1 MMYRERSLSFDWLL
15 ICITLA
21 LLALGILMI
30 NSATAN
36 VPRDGTPFYNL
47 PAIRQGI
54 NAAVALIALIGVSL
68 VNYRVWAL
76 WRWVLYGGML
86 VALALLL
93 VAGRVFFGAQS
104 WFEVG
109 LFALQPSELAK
120 IVLIVV
126 LAQYLGTHEEQVKR
140 GSGLII
146 SLLIAL
152 PFLALIF
159 AQPDLG
165 TAAVLVAIWLAML
178 FVAGVPVRHLALIGV
193 AGIVLAPLAWGLMK
207 PYMRER
213 ILIFLNPTSDSSGKT
228 YNVIQALI
236 SIGSGGF
243 WGKGLGQGTQSQLGF
258 LRVRHTDFVFSVLAE
273 ELGFVGA
280 ALLLVF
286 LAGLLLRITHI
297 AARTTD
303 PFGRLI
309 ATGVAAMIFVQAA
322 INLGFNTGMLPVT
335 GLPLPLISYGGSSL
349 ITTLIGLGLVQSVAI
364 HYQAPEGT

>member
-1 MMYRERSLSFDWLL
+1 MMYRERSLAFDWLL
-15 ICITLA
+15 ILITLA

-36 VPRDGTPFYNL
+36 VARAGTPFYNV
-47 PAIRQGI
+47 PAVRQGI
-54 NAAVALIALIGVSL
+54 NAAVALIALVGASL

-76 WRWVLYGGML
+76 WRWVLYGGMI
-86 VALALLL
+86 VALGLVL

-109 LFALQPSELAK
+109 LFALQPSELSK
-120 IVLIVV
+120 IVLILV
-126 LAQYLGTHEEQVKR
+126 LAQYFATHEEEVKR
-140 GSGLII
+140 GSGLIV

-152 PFLALIF
+152 PLLALICV
-159 AQPDLG
+159 QPDLG
-165 TAAVLVAIWLAML
+165 TAVVLAAIWLSML
-178 FVAGVPVRHLALIGV
+178 FVAGVPVRHLLLIAV
-193 AGIVLAPLAWGLMK
+193 AGIVFAPLAWGLMK

-213 ILIFLNPTSDSSGKT
+213 ILVFLNPTSDSSGKT

-258 LRVRHTDFVFSVLAE
+258 LRVRHTDFIFSVLAE
-273 ELGFVGA
+273 ELGFVGS
-280 ALLLVF
+280 ALLLLF
-286 LAGLLLRITHI
+286 LAGLLLRIVRVG
-297 AARTTD
+297 ARTSD

-309 ATGVAAMIFVQAA
+309 ATGVAAMIFVQTA
-322 INLGFNTGMLPVT
+322 INLGFNTGLLPVT

-349 ITTLIGLGLVQSVAI
+349 MTTLIGLGLVQSVAI
-364 HYQAPEGT
+364 HHQPPEGT